1 MRQFFS
7 QSMCIYLALHV
18 DISIL
23 VIQLFR
29 SASSCSC
36 SKDGLFSDKICNSLW
51 LVNQLATFKCL
62 HNNRLKAVL
71 HGFVFSED
79 LPRHL
84 WGASLL
90 WRLPDPIIH
99 SFQRLI
105 SCKLTTFSNE
115 TLIAWVRPFPSQLQ
129 LQHWSDIESDWCCG
143 TSPACETKPTVCK
156 LSKSRCSPI

>member
-1 MRQFFS
+1 MSTFQ
-7 QSMCIYLALHV
+7 YLW
-18 DISIL
+18 
-23 VIQLFR
+23 
-29 SASSCSC
+29 SSCSVQP
-36 SKDGLFSDKICNSLW
+36 
-51 LVNQLATFKCL
+51 LVVPTAKMVFLVIKSTTVCGSWISSQPLSVCTTIGWKQCCMVLSF
-62 HNNRLKAVL
+62 LKTYRDI
-71 HGFVFSED
+71 F
-79 LPRHL
+79 

-105 SCKLTTFSNE
+105 SCQLTTFSNE

-129 LQHWSDIESDWCCG
+129 LRHRSDIESDWCCG